1 MWGATVIPGFGYL
14 NSKEGAALIA
24 YDDQDSGVARGYRAI
39 ADSPRA
45 GKPEMPERLLW
56 KLWKRRAAR
65 QFEFRSGAGTRIRVL
80 YPGRSGTSAGPDFRD
95 ALLDVEGVGL
105 VRGDVEIHRRQQ
117 DWDAHGHGGD
127 RNYSGV
133 VVHGVVDA
141 DSAQTPLHNGASAP
155 VVSLSDLLT
164 GEEETG
170 DIADR
175 DEVAAN
181 QLWEL
186 LSRRGYPRPGSAAE
200 AAALL
205 DRAGDERFRRR
216 AALLGKLSGE
226 QGAEQTLY
234 EALLEGLGYRHN
246 QQPFVRL
253 SHAAPIGTLRRA
265 ALPVL
270 EQQRP
275 WVLRHWLLTVAGL
288 NDGETGPLPGGLGPA
303 MARKEWHLFRV
314 RPSNHPALRIGGAA
328 ELLTRHLER
337 GLTAGLAEATHSPKL
352 LVAALSVEG
361 RDGAAAPI
369 GIGRARDLAVNA
381 VLPLLHSLDGRE
393 HTPGLETYH
402 HFPKLQGNEVLREM
416 TEQLLRDEWRPLIDS
431 ARRQQGLLHLA
442 SLLRGGG

>member
-1 MWGATVIPGFGYL
+1 MITYRTVESGNEATLRGIGE
-14 NSKEGAALIA
+14 SR
-24 YDDQDSGVARGYRAI
+24 SGG
-39 ADSPRA
+39 
-45 GKPEMPERLLW
+45 GQEMPERLLW

-65 QFEFRSGAGTRIRVL
+65 QSEFRTGAGTRIRVL

-117 DWDAHGHGGD
+117 DWDAHGHGD
-127 RNYSGV
+127 DPNYSGV
-133 VVHGVVDA
+133 VVHGVVDV
-141 DSAQTPLHNGASAP
+141 DSAETPLHSGASAP
-155 VVSLSDLLT
+155 VVSLSELLT

-170 DIADR
+170 DID
-175 DEVAAN
+175 DIEDVAAS

-186 LSRRGYPRPGSAAE
+186 LSRRGYPSPGNADE

-205 DRAGDERFRRR
+205 DRAGDERFRRK
-216 AALLGKLSGE
+216 AALLGKISAE
-226 QGAEQTLY
+226 QGPEQTLY

-253 SHAAPIGTLRRA
+253 AQAAPVEAMRRA

-275 WVLRHWLLTVAGL
+275 MALRHWLLAVAGL
-288 NDGETGPLPGGLGPA
+288 NGGPPGRLPAGLGPP
-303 MARKEWHLFRV
+303 MVRKEWHLFRV

-328 ELLTRHLER
+328 ELLARHLER

-352 LVAALSVEG
+352 LVAALSIMGCDDVV
-361 RDGAAAPI
+361 API
-369 GIGRARDLAVNA
+369 GTGRARDLAVNA
-381 VLPLLHSLDGRE
+381 VLPLLHFLDGGE

-402 HFPKLQGNEVLREM
+402 RFPKLQGNEVLREM
-416 TEQLLRDEWRPLIDS
+416 TEQLLPDECRPVVDS
-431 ARRQQGLLHLA
+431 ARRQQGLMHLA